1 VVNNQDAAI
10 DLEKTG
16 AEFLADQFALDR
28 EIGLAAKAFVT
39 GAWASESTLSGTSQ
53 WSDYENSDPLGD
65 AVTAVA
71 TVQKA
76 IGARPNLCVM
86 GQDAFDKVRR
96 HPDLLDIYKYTQQG
110 VLNEAEIAKAFN
122 VPRLIVGSSVKNT
135 AAEGSTFTGAFIWTD
150 NCLFMYVAPNPGL
163 RVASGGYTFIWKQN
177 GYVVPISRI
186 PDPLRKRDVLVA
198 DHAFDQKVTATDCG
212 YLILDC
218 VA

>member
-1 VVNNQDAAI
+1 
-10 DLEKTG
+10 
-16 AEFLADQFALDR
+16 
-28 EIGLAAKAFVT
+28 
-39 GAWASESTLSGTSQ
+39 
-53 WSDYENSDPLGD
+53 
-65 AVTAVA
+65 
-71 TVQKA
+71 
-76 IGARPNLCVM
+76 M